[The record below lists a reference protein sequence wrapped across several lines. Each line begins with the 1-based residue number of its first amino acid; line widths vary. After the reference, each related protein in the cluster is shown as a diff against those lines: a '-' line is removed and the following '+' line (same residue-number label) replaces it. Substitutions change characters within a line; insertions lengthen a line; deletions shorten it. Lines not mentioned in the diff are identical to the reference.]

1 MVPTSDVMNGKRNLL
16 SKWGLLFIIFSTS
29 SSCAFLHAQDRFRVA
44 SYNVENLFDTKDN
57 PEKDDDEFL
66 PKGMMKWNDS
76 KYWTKLRNITRVITA
91 IGEMESPALVGL
103 VEVENDS
110 VLHDLTKR
118 SPLRAQKYEYM
129 CTHSPDVRGV
139 NVGFLYQ
146 RDKFKLLGKN
156 EYRVNPPEKNGRPTR
171 NILHVSGR
179 VISGDTLDVFVC
191 HFPSRRDGQIA
202 SEPYRMAAAK
212 VLKTKTDSLFA
223 IRSSANILIMGDFN
237 DQPADK
243 SLSVVLGAGS
253 MLGQN
258 ISKHQLVNTFL
269 HRLGEKDFGTY
280 KFQGEWDLIDQFIV
294 SGNLLSDSSSISLV
308 KDSPRIFHP
317 EFLQEKD
324 SAYGG
329 FKPFRTN
336 SGPNYLGGFSDHFP
350 IVLDLIVRD
359 E

>member
-1 MVPTSDVMNGKRNLL
+1 MNGKRNLL
-16 SKWGLLFIIFSTS
+16 SKWTILFIIFSTS
-29 SSCAFLHAQDRFRVA
+29 CCTFLQAQDKLRVV

-66 PKGMMKWNDS
+66 PKGMMKWNDY

-91 IGEMESPALVGL
+91 IGEMESPALIGL

-118 SPLRAQKYEYM
+118 SPLRAQKYEYV
-129 CTHSPDVRGV
+129 CTNSPDVRGV

-146 RDKFKLLGKN
+146 RDKFKLLTKN
-156 EYRVNPPEKNGRPTR
+156 EYKVEPPEKNGRPTR

-179 VISGDTLDVFVC
+179 VLSGDTLDVFVC
-191 HFPSRRDGQIA
+191 HFPSRRDGQMA

-212 VLKTKTDSLFA
+212 TLKAKTDSLFA

-237 DQPADK
+237 DQPTDK
-243 SLSVVLGAGS
+243 SLAGILGASS
-253 MLGQN
+253 MLAET
-258 ISKHQLVNTFL
+258 ISKRQLINTFF

-280 KFQGEWDLIDQFIV
+280 RFQGQWELIDQFII

-317 EFLQEKD
+317 EFIQEKD
-324 SAYGG
+324 TTYGG

-350 IVLDLIVRD
+350 IVLDLIAK